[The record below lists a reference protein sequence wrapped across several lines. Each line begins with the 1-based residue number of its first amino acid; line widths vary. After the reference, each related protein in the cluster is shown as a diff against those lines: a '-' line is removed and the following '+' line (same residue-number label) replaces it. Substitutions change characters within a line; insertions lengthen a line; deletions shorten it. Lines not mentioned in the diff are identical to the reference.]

1 MLRRRMGLTYVSAT
15 FIGPRGR
22 RALRVLVDSGASYS
36 MISGS
41 IARELGAQELEPV
54 ELELADGK
62 TMVRRLCELRVEA
75 AGRTAWTVVAMG
87 RRGDAPV
94 LGVHALPLWFR
105 SSGAEALPAGLALFH
120 CRVPTGDLRGGLE
133 DLTGSWAIH
142 PVPLPC
148 SQTPA
153 ELSAPRADGAESTA
167 PAPNTAKASA
177 VA

>member
-87 RRGDAPV
+87 RRGDAPI
-94 LGVHALPLWFR
+94 LGVHALESLRLELDPVRRRLRPLR
-105 SSGAEALPAGLALFH
+105 RAKLVALLPSRGVAA
-120 CRVPTGDLRGGLE
+120 RV
-133 DLTGSWAIH
+133 S
-142 PVPLPC
+142 
-148 SQTPA
+148 
-153 ELSAPRADGAESTA
+153 
-167 PAPNTAKASA
+167 
-177 VA
+177 